1 MSIESERFYSHLEH
15 IYNIFGDSSTNEA
28 SNFHSIDAFVII
40 RGKYIEKN
48 NESTQEKTS
57 LFHDYIFNYDFTDT
71 IIFFSPKKIYFFLAS
86 KKKAYIEAT
95 RKPNGI
101 MNVPEMKIIL
111 RSPSEDDKE
120 KIKDIL
126 ENIKKD
132 INKAEI
138 NIGYLKAEKGIGKA
152 VEEFYSVAENIEG
165 INLVDKPGLI
175 DEILQTKDID
185 ELNSINI
192 ASKLSCFIL
201 SYLNK
206 EFENDVEGENKV
218 THKDISNAVKK
229 MYEKENFKKKFIEK
243 NPKYKIISQSLEIK
257 NAPVIQSGGNY
268 TLDCLKESDT
278 SELSSDIIIC
288 KAFASYKDYNSQV
301 IRTFMINLEKVQQ
314 NQYKILLAAFEQMLK
329 SLKEGAKNQKTLG
342 ELYKEIKEFI
352 ISREENLKN
361 CIPES
366 FGYGIGLENVNEYLR
381 ITEDSNVPI
390 QQGMVIFVHLSL
402 ENLEIKGKNFMM
414 QIGDTVCIDEKGEL
428 INFTEKAQKN
438 LNDIHY
444 ELKNNSEDNEE
455 EENNNGNDDDS
466 NVRKTRHMD
475 KKVDE
480 KFIDREKRKEH
491 QEQLLK
497 QKNEDF
503 KRRFEEGEN
512 FFKEEA
518 AIKKKDF
525 TNLKCYESP
534 KQFPADLKNGKIYLD
549 QKHFTVFLP
558 IFKRMVPFHIGL
570 IKNTSKSEDS
580 NYTILRINFVVPIT
594 GNELESIQEPNPVFI
609 REISY
614 KFKDANYVLNMITKI
629 KEMTKAYKAKEQ
641 EDKEKE
647 DIIEQEKLVLRKEKR
662 IALSELNIKPSLLS
676 KKSQGTLEA
685 HINGFRFTTNKNERV
700 DIIYKNIKHAFLQTC
715 ENEMSAFV
723 HFHLKNPILVGKK
736 KVSDIQFYREI
747 GSQADDINM
756 RGRGHDYDEY
766 EMEVKEQK
774 RIDNMNKEFIRFSK
788 NVEDICIIKFELPYR
803 ELQFSGVPFKSSVT
817 IFPTPSCI
825 ISLSELPFFV
835 LTINEIEI
843 IYFERVSQN
852 LKNFDMA
859 FIFKDY
865 SRPIKKI
872 SAIPVESLDM
882 LKSWADEND
891 ILFGEGQYNLVWNK
905 IMNSIKESPES
916 FVKDGCW
923 NFVAENVSEEEE
935 EEELENDDPAYE
947 EEEIES
953 SEEDYDDDEEEEEE
967 SRGENEGDDALSEEG
982 KDWDSMEEDAKKSDI
997 EKAKRMKE
1005 KEEFKKNNKNKNKKR
1020 K

>member
-15 IYNIFGDSSTNEA
+15 IYNIFGDSTTNET

-40 RGKYIEKN
+40 RGRFIEESK
-48 NESTQEKTS
+48 ESTQTKTS

-95 RKPNGI
+95 KKPNGI
-101 MNVPEMKIIL
+101 TNVPEMKIIL
-111 RSPSEDDKE
+111 RSPTEDDKE

-126 ENIKKD
+126 EKIKKD
-132 INKAEI
+132 INKSEI
-138 NIGYLKAEKGIGKA
+138 NIGYIKAERGLGKA
-152 VEEFYSVAENIEG
+152 VEEFYSVAENMEG
-165 INLVDKPGLI
+165 LNLVDKPGLI
-175 DEILQTKDID
+175 DEIIQIKDRD

-192 ASKLSCFIL
+192 SSKFACYIL

-218 THKDISNAVKK
+218 THKDISSAVKK
-229 MYEKENFKKKFIEK
+229 MYEKEAFKKKFIEK
-243 NPKYKIISQSLEIK
+243 NSKYKISSQSIEIK
-257 NAPVIQSGGNY
+257 YPPVIQSGGNY
-268 TLDCLKESDT
+268 SLDCFQESDST
-278 SELSSDIIIC
+278 ELSSDIIIC
-288 KAFASYKDYNSQV
+288 KAFALYKDYNAQV
-301 IRTFMINLEKVQQ
+301 IRTFMINSEKAQQ
-314 NQYKILLAAFEQMLK
+314 NQYKILLAAFDQILRT
-329 SLKEGAKNQKTLG
+329 LKEGAKNQTTLG
-342 ELYKEIKEFI
+342 EIYKEIKEFI
-352 ISREENLKN
+352 ISRDENLKN
-361 CIPES
+361 CIPQS
-366 FGYGIGLENVNEYLR
+366 FGYGIGLENPNSYLN
-381 ITEDSNVPI
+381 ITEDSNVLV
-390 QQGMVIFVHLSL
+390 QQGMVIFIHLSL
-402 ENLEIKGKNFMM
+402 ENLDIKGKNFMM

-428 INFTEKAQKN
+428 INFTEKTPKN

-455 EENNNGNDDDS
+455 EESNRNNYAPD
-466 NVRKTRHMD
+466 VRVTRHMG

-480 KFIDREKRKEH
+480 KYVDREKRKEH

-497 QKNEDF
+497 EKNEDF
-503 KRRFEEGEN
+503 KRRLEQGEN

-518 AIKKKDF
+518 AIKKKDY

-549 QKHFTVFLP
+549 QRHFTVFLP

-594 GNELESIQEPNPVFI
+594 GNELESIKEPNPVFV

-614 KFKDANYVLNMITKI
+614 KFKDANYVMNMITKI

-647 DIIEQEKLVLRKEKR
+647 DIVEQEKLIQRKEKR
-662 IALSELNIKPSLLS
+662 IALTELNIKPTILS

-685 HINGFRFTTNKNERV
+685 HANGFRFISNKNERV

-736 KVSDIQFYREI
+736 KVNDIQFYREI

-756 RGRGHDYDEY
+756 KGRGHDYDEY
-766 EMEVKEQK
+766 EMELKEQK
-774 RIDNMNKEFIRFSK
+774 KIDNMNKEFLRFSK
-788 NVEDICIIKFELPYR
+788 SVEDLGFIKFELPYR
-803 ELQFSGVPFKSSVT
+803 ELEFSGVPFKANVV
-817 IFPTPSCI
+817 IYPTPSCI
-825 ISLSELPFFV
+825 ISLNELPFFV
-835 LTINEIEI
+835 ITVNEIEI
-843 IYFERVSQN
+843 VYFERVSQN

-872 SAIPVESLDM
+872 SAIPVENLDM

-891 ILFGEGQYNLVWNK
+891 ILFGEGQYNLVWSK
-905 IMNSIKESPES
+905 IMAQIKDSPET
-916 FVKDGCW
+916 FVEEGGW
-923 NFVAENVSEEEE
+923 NFVAENVNEEEE

-953 SEEDYDDDEEEEEE
+953 SEYDYQEEEEEE
-967 SRGENEGDDALSEEG
+967 SKGENEGDDALSEEG
-982 KDWDSMEEDAKKSDI
+982 KDWDNLEEIAKKSDI

-1005 KEEFKKNNKNKNKKR
+1005 KENFKKNNKNRRKK
-1020 K
+1020 

>member
-15 IYNIFGDSSTNEA
+15 IYNIFGDSTTNET

-40 RGKYIEKN
+40 RGKFIEES
-48 NESTQEKTS
+48 NESTQTKTS

-95 RKPNGI
+95 KKPNGI
-101 MNVPEMKIIL
+101 TNVPEMKIIL
-111 RSPSEDDKE
+111 RSPTEDDKE

-132 INKAEI
+132 INKSEI
-138 NIGYLKAEKGIGKA
+138 NIGYIKAERGLGKA
-152 VEEFYSVAENIEG
+152 VEEFYSVAENMEG
-165 INLVDKPGLI
+165 LNLVDKPGLI
-175 DEILQTKDID
+175 DEIIQIKDRD

-192 ASKLSCFIL
+192 SSKFACYIL

-218 THKDISNAVKK
+218 THKDISSAVKK
-229 MYEKENFKKKFIEK
+229 MYEKEAFKKKFIEK
-243 NPKYKIISQSLEIK
+243 NSKYKISSQSIEIK
-257 NAPVIQSGGNY
+257 YPPVIQSGGNY
-268 TLDCLKESDT
+268 SLDCFQESDST
-278 SELSSDIIIC
+278 ELSSDIIIC
-288 KAFASYKDYNSQV
+288 KAFALYKDYNAQV
-301 IRTFMINLEKVQQ
+301 IRTFMINSEKAQQ
-314 NQYKILLAAFEQMLK
+314 NQYKILLAAFDQILRT
-329 SLKEGAKNQKTLG
+329 LKEGAKNQTTLG
-342 ELYKEIKEFI
+342 EIYKEIKEFI
-352 ISREENLKN
+352 ISRDENLKN
-361 CIPES
+361 CIPQS
-366 FGYGIGLENVNEYLR
+366 FGYGIGLENPNSYLN
-381 ITEDSNVPI
+381 ITEDSNVLV
-390 QQGMVIFVHLSL
+390 QQGMVIFIHLSL
-402 ENLEIKGKNFMM
+402 ENLDIKGKNFMM

-428 INFTEKAQKN
+428 INFTEKTPKN

-455 EENNNGNDDDS
+455 EESNRNNYAPD
-466 NVRKTRHMD
+466 VRVTRHMG

-480 KFIDREKRKEH
+480 KYVDREKRKEH

-497 QKNEDF
+497 EKNEDF
-503 KRRFEEGEN
+503 KRRLEQGEN

-518 AIKKKDF
+518 AIKKKDY

-549 QKHFTVFLP
+549 QRHFTVFLP

-594 GNELESIQEPNPVFI
+594 GNELESIKEPNPVFV

-614 KFKDANYVLNMITKI
+614 KFKDANYVMNMITKI

-647 DIIEQEKLVLRKEKR
+647 DIVEQEKLIQRKEKR
-662 IALSELNIKPSLLS
+662 IALTELNIKPTILS

-685 HINGFRFTTNKNERV
+685 HANGFRFISNKNERV

-736 KVSDIQFYREI
+736 KVNDIQFYREI

-756 RGRGHDYDEY
+756 KGRGHDYDEY
-766 EMEVKEQK
+766 EMELKEQK
-774 RIDNMNKEFIRFSK
+774 KIDNMNKEFLRFSK
-788 NVEDICIIKFELPYR
+788 SVEDLGFIKFELPYR
-803 ELQFSGVPFKSSVT
+803 ELEFSGVPFKANVV
-817 IFPTPSCI
+817 IYPTPSCI
-825 ISLSELPFFV
+825 ISLNELPFFV
-835 LTINEIEI
+835 ITVNEIEI
-843 IYFERVSQN
+843 VYFERVSQN

-872 SAIPVESLDM
+872 SAIPVENLDM

-891 ILFGEGQYNLVWNK
+891 ILFGEGQYNLVWSK
-905 IMNSIKESPES
+905 IMAQIKDSPET
-916 FVKDGCW
+916 FVEEGGW
-923 NFVAENVSEEEE
+923 NFVAENVNEEEE

-953 SEEDYDDDEEEEEE
+953 SEYDYQEEEEEE
-967 SRGENEGDDALSEEG
+967 SKGENEGDDALSEEG
-982 KDWDSMEEDAKKSDI
+982 KDWDNLEEIAKKSDI

-1005 KEEFKKNNKNKNKKR
+1005 KENIKKNNKNRRKK
-1020 K
+1020 

>member
-15 IYNIFGDSSTNEA
+15 IYNIFGDSTTNET

-40 RGKYIEKN
+40 RGKFIEESK
-48 NESTQEKTS
+48 ESTQTKTS

-95 RKPNGI
+95 KKPNGI
-101 MNVPEMKIIL
+101 TNVPEMKIIL
-111 RSPSEDDKE
+111 RSPTEDDKE

-132 INKAEI
+132 INKPEI
-138 NIGYLKAEKGIGKA
+138 NIGYLKAERGIGKA
-152 VEEFYSVAENIEG
+152 VEEFYSVAEKMEG
-165 INLVDKPGLI
+165 MNLVDKPGLI
-175 DEILQTKDID
+175 DEIIQIKDRD

-192 ASKLSCFIL
+192 SSKFACYIL

-218 THKDISNAVKK
+218 THKDISSAVKK
-229 MYEKENFKKKFIEK
+229 MYEKEAFKKKFIEK
-243 NPKYKIISQSLEIK
+243 NSKYKISSQSIEIK
-257 NAPVIQSGGNY
+257 YPPVIQSGGNY
-268 TLDCLKESDT
+268 SLDCFQESDST
-278 SELSSDIIIC
+278 ELSSDIIIC
-288 KAFASYKDYNSQV
+288 KAFALYKDYNAQV
-301 IRTFMINLEKVQQ
+301 IRTFMINSEKAQQ
-314 NQYKILLAAFEQMLK
+314 NQYKILLAAFDQILRT
-329 SLKEGAKNQKTLG
+329 LKEGAKNQTTLG
-342 ELYKEIKEFI
+342 EIYKEIKEFI
-352 ISREENLKN
+352 ISRDENLKN
-361 CIPES
+361 CIPQS
-366 FGYGIGLENVNEYLR
+366 FGYGIGLENPNSYLN
-381 ITEDSNVPI
+381 ITEDSNVLV
-390 QQGMVIFVHLSL
+390 QQGMVIFIHLSL
-402 ENLEIKGKNFMM
+402 ENLDIKGKNFMM

-428 INFTEKAQKN
+428 INFTEKTPKN

-455 EENNNGNDDDS
+455 EESNRNNYAPD
-466 NVRKTRHMD
+466 VRVTRHMG

-480 KFIDREKRKEH
+480 KYVDREKRKEH

-497 QKNEDF
+497 EKNEDF
-503 KRRFEEGEN
+503 KRRLEQGEN

-518 AIKKKDF
+518 AIKKKDY

-549 QKHFTVFLP
+549 QRHFTVFLP

-594 GNELESIQEPNPVFI
+594 GNELESIKEPNPVFV

-614 KFKDANYVLNMITKI
+614 KFKDANYVMNMITKI

-647 DIIEQEKLVLRKEKR
+647 DIIEQEKLIQRKEKR
-662 IALSELNIKPSLLS
+662 IALTELNIKPTILS

-685 HINGFRFTTNKNERV
+685 HANGFRFISNKNERV

-736 KVSDIQFYREI
+736 KVNDIQFYREI

-756 RGRGHDYDEY
+756 KGRGHDYDEY
-766 EMEVKEQK
+766 EMELKEQK
-774 RIDNMNKEFIRFSK
+774 KIDNMNKEFLRFSK
-788 NVEDICIIKFELPYR
+788 SVEDLGFIKFELPYR
-803 ELQFSGVPFKSSVT
+803 ELEFSGVPFKANVV
-817 IFPTPSCI
+817 IYPTPSCI
-825 ISLSELPFFV
+825 ISLNELPFFV
-835 LTINEIEI
+835 ITVNEIEI
-843 IYFERVSQN
+843 VYFERVSQN

-872 SAIPVESLDM
+872 SAIPVENLDM

-891 ILFGEGQYNLVWNK
+891 ILFGEGQYNLVWSK
-905 IMNSIKESPES
+905 IMAQIKDSPET
-916 FVKDGCW
+916 FVEEGGW
-923 NFVAENVSEEEE
+923 NFVAENVNEEEE

-953 SEEDYDDDEEEEEE
+953 SEYDYQEEEEEE
-967 SRGENEGDDALSEEG
+967 SKGENEGDDALSEEG
-982 KDWDSMEEDAKKSDI
+982 KDWDNLEEIAKKSDI

-1005 KEEFKKNNKNKNKKR
+1005 KENFKKNNKNRRKK
-1020 K
+1020 

>member
-1 MSIESERFYSHLEH
+1 
-15 IYNIFGDSSTNEA
+15 
-28 SNFHSIDAFVII
+28 
-40 RGKYIEKN
+40 
-48 NESTQEKTS
+48 
-57 LFHDYIFNYDFTDT
+57 
-71 IIFFSPKKIYFFLAS
+71 
-86 KKKAYIEAT
+86 
-95 RKPNGI
+95 
-101 MNVPEMKIIL
+101 
-111 RSPSEDDKE
+111 
-120 KIKDIL
+120 
-126 ENIKKD
+126 
-132 INKAEI
+132 
-138 NIGYLKAEKGIGKA
+138 
-152 VEEFYSVAENIEG
+152 
-165 INLVDKPGLI
+165 
-175 DEILQTKDID
+175 
-185 ELNSINI
+185 
-192 ASKLSCFIL
+192 
-201 SYLNK
+201 
-206 EFENDVEGENKV
+206 
-218 THKDISNAVKK
+218 
-229 MYEKENFKKKFIEK
+229 
-243 NPKYKIISQSLEIK
+243 
-257 NAPVIQSGGNY
+257 
-268 TLDCLKESDT
+268 
-278 SELSSDIIIC
+278 
-288 KAFASYKDYNSQV
+288 
-301 IRTFMINLEKVQQ
+301 
-314 NQYKILLAAFEQMLK
+314 
-329 SLKEGAKNQKTLG
+329 
-342 ELYKEIKEFI
+342 
-352 ISREENLKN
+352 
-361 CIPES
+361 
-366 FGYGIGLENVNEYLR
+366 
-381 ITEDSNVPI
+381 
-390 QQGMVIFVHLSL
+390 
-402 ENLEIKGKNFMM
+402 
-414 QIGDTVCIDEKGEL
+414 
-428 INFTEKAQKN
+428 
-438 LNDIHY
+438 
-444 ELKNNSEDNEE
+444 
-455 EENNNGNDDDS
+455 
-466 NVRKTRHMD
+466 
-475 KKVDE
+475 
-480 KFIDREKRKEH
+480 
-491 QEQLLK
+491 
-497 QKNEDF
+497 
-503 KRRFEEGEN
+503 
-512 FFKEEA
+512 
-518 AIKKKDF
+518 
-525 TNLKCYESP
+525 
-534 KQFPADLKNGKIYLD
+534 
-549 QKHFTVFLP
+549 
-558 IFKRMVPFHIGL
+558 
-570 IKNTSKSEDS
+570 
-580 NYTILRINFVVPIT
+580 
-594 GNELESIQEPNPVFI
+594 
-609 REISY
+609 
-614 KFKDANYVLNMITKI
+614 MITKI

>member
-15 IYNIFGDSSTNEA
+15 IYNIFGDSTTNET

-40 RGKYIEKN
+40 RGKFIEESK
-48 NESTQEKTS
+48 ESTQTKTS

-95 RKPNGI
+95 KKPNGI
-101 MNVPEMKIIL
+101 TNVPETKIIL
-111 RSPSEDDKE
+111 RSPTEDDKE

-132 INKAEI
+132 INKSEI
-138 NIGYLKAEKGIGKA
+138 NIGYIKAERGLGKA
-152 VEEFYSVAENIEG
+152 VEEFYSVAENMEG
-165 INLVDKPGLI
+165 LNLVDKPGLI
-175 DEILQTKDID
+175 DEIIQIKDRD

-192 ASKLSCFIL
+192 SSKFACYIL

-218 THKDISNAVKK
+218 THKDISSAVKK
-229 MYEKENFKKKFIEK
+229 MYEKEAFKKKFIEK
-243 NPKYKIISQSLEIK
+243 NSKYKISSQSIEIK
-257 NAPVIQSGGNY
+257 YPPVIQSGGNY
-268 TLDCLKESDT
+268 SLDCFQESDST
-278 SELSSDIIIC
+278 ELSSDIIIC
-288 KAFASYKDYNSQV
+288 KAFALYKDYNAQV
-301 IRTFMINLEKVQQ
+301 IRTFMINSEKAQQ
-314 NQYKILLAAFEQMLK
+314 NQYKILLAAFDQILRT
-329 SLKEGAKNQKTLG
+329 LKEGAKNQTTLG
-342 ELYKEIKEFI
+342 EIYKEIKEFI
-352 ISREENLKN
+352 ISRDENLKN
-361 CIPES
+361 CIPQS
-366 FGYGIGLENVNEYLR
+366 FGYGIGLENPNSYLN
-381 ITEDSNVPI
+381 ITEDSNVLV
-390 QQGMVIFVHLSL
+390 QQGMVIFIHLSL
-402 ENLEIKGKNFMM
+402 ENLDIKGKNFMM

-428 INFTEKAQKN
+428 INFTEKTPKN

-455 EENNNGNDDDS
+455 EESNRNNYAPD
-466 NVRKTRHMD
+466 VRVTRHMG

-480 KFIDREKRKEH
+480 KYVDREKRKEH

-497 QKNEDF
+497 EKNEDF
-503 KRRFEEGEN
+503 KRRLEQGEN

-518 AIKKKDF
+518 AIKKKDY

-549 QKHFTVFLP
+549 QRHFTVFLP

-594 GNELESIQEPNPVFI
+594 GNELESIKEPNPVFV

-614 KFKDANYVLNMITKI
+614 KFKDANYVMNMITKI

-647 DIIEQEKLVLRKEKR
+647 DIVEQEKLIQRKEKR
-662 IALSELNIKPSLLS
+662 IALTELNIKPTILS

-685 HINGFRFTTNKNERV
+685 HANGFRFISNKNERV

-736 KVSDIQFYREI
+736 KVNDIQFYREI

-756 RGRGHDYDEY
+756 KGRGHDYDEY
-766 EMEVKEQK
+766 EMELKEQK
-774 RIDNMNKEFIRFSK
+774 KIDNMNKEFLRFSK
-788 NVEDICIIKFELPYR
+788 SVEDLGFIKFELPYR
-803 ELQFSGVPFKSSVT
+803 ELEFSGVPFKANVV
-817 IFPTPSCI
+817 IYPTPSCI
-825 ISLSELPFFV
+825 ISLNELPFFV
-835 LTINEIEI
+835 ITVNEIEI
-843 IYFERVSQN
+843 VYFERVSQN

-872 SAIPVESLDM
+872 SAIPVENLDM

-891 ILFGEGQYNLVWNK
+891 ILFGEGQYNLVWSK
-905 IMNSIKESPES
+905 IMAQIKDSPET
-916 FVKDGCW
+916 FVEEGGW
-923 NFVAENVSEEEE
+923 NFVAENVNEEEE

-953 SEEDYDDDEEEEEE
+953 SEYDYQEEEEEE
-967 SRGENEGDDALSEEG
+967 SKGENEGDDALSEEG
-982 KDWDSMEEDAKKSDI
+982 KDWDNLEEIAKKSDI

-1005 KEEFKKNNKNKNKKR
+1005 KENFKKNNKNRRKK
-1020 K
+1020 